1 MDRLLTPEEAAEIFA
16 VSPKSI
22 REWLRQGKLK
32 GTKVGRLWRIKKSDL
47 EAFFNSQPSLQQ
59 TEELPEKS
67 AETAEFQILKI
78 PNDLYYLIEFEIYR
92 GICRRIEERDPKAK
106 ELVDWYIKNIGISGK
121 SLLKKL
127 KETNQKEEV
136 DD

>member
-47 EAFFNSQPSLQQ
+47 EAFLNSQPPLQQ
-59 TEELPEKS
+59 VEEVPEKKANAS
-67 AETAEFQILKI
+67 EYQILKI
-78 PNDLYYLIEFEIYR
+78 PNDLYYSIEFEIYR
-92 GICRRIEERDPKAK
+92 GICRKIEEGDPKAR
-106 ELVDWYIKNIGISGK
+106 ELVDWYLENIGVSGE
-121 SLLKKL
+121 SLLEKL
-127 KETNQKEEV
+127 KEAKRKRK
-136 DD
+136 